1 MELDRVSFGYP
12 GKRVFRDVCFTL
24 REGERVGLIGPN
36 GSGKT
41 TLLKIMM
48 GLLRP
53 AAGEVRVFGKP
64 RRAEKDFRE
73 VRRRVG
79 LLFQDADDQLFCPTV
94 WEDIAFGP
102 LNLGKTHEEAGRIV
116 ERVCSQLGLEG
127 FEDRVT
133 YRLSGGEKKLVCLG
147 TLLAMEPDILLL
159 DEPTASVDV
168 ETTARIADILNRSD
182 LSYLIVSHDRR
193 FLVKTTRSMFHLK
206 KGVLAPVTGWSPP
219 EAGTEQKTPFR

>member
-1 MELDRVSFGYP
+1 MELSGITFGYP
-12 GKRVFRDVCFTL
+12 GKRIFQDVHFSL
-24 REGERVGLIGPN
+24 DAGQRIGLIGPN

-48 GLLRP
+48 GLLKP
-53 AAGEVRVFGKP
+53 GAGEVRFCGKP
-64 RRAEKDFRE
+64 RRSEKDFRE
-73 VRRRVG
+73 VRRRIG

-94 WEDIAFGP
+94 REDIAFGP
-102 LNLGKTHEEAGRIV
+102 LNLGKTHVEADRIV
-116 ERVCSQLGLEG
+116 ERVCSLLGLEG

-147 TLLAMEPDILLL
+147 TLLAMEPDVLLL

-168 ETTARIADILNRSD
+168 ETTARIAEILNRSS

-206 KGVLAPVTGWSPP
+206 NGLLTPVTGWSPP
-219 EAGTEQKTPFR
+219 EPGK